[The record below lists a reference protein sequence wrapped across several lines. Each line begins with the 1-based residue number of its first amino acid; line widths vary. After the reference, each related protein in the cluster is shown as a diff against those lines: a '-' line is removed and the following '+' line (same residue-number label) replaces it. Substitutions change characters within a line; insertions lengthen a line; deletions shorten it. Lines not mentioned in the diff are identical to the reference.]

1 MASIYIVED
10 EATIRGRIA
19 EVLAADGH
27 SVRAAGTAM
36 EALSEIVKVRPDL
49 VILDLGLPDLDG
61 ADLLGMIRSIDDVL
75 ILVATARDDE
85 REIVRLLDAGADEY
99 VVKPYSADEIRARV
113 GALIRR
119 FGSTAD
125 VLKFGDLLIHVDKRM
140 VELAG
145 EQIDLS
151 RKEFEIL
158 LCLAQTPDHV
168 VTREELFAQVWRQPY
183 GGVDKTI
190 DVHVSWLRRKLG
202 ESASEPR
209 FLHTVRGV
217 GFRLASTAA

>member
-19 EVLAADGH
+19 EALAADGH

-119 FGSTAD
+119 FGATAD
-125 VLKFGDLLIHVDKRM
+125 VLRFGELAIHVDKRM
-140 VELAG
+140 VELNG
-145 EQIDLS
+145 EQIELS

-202 ESASEPR
+202 ESASSPR